1 MEVWVAWGVRTETH
15 RRKSKV
21 RSSAKRSGPLNV
33 ACLFTWRARWGKE
46 ETELHGSGS
55 TQSESKIQNPQ

>member
-1 MEVWVAWGVRTETH
+1 MKVWLAWGVRTETH

-21 RSSAKRSGPLNV
+21 PSAKLSGPLNV
-33 ACLFTWRARWGKE
+33 ACLFTWRALWGKE

-55 TQSESKIQNPQ
+55 TQK